1 MKLIKAQNR
10 MTDHHEPLLSAT
22 VIYQTVPWLRQLF
35 ASLSPWRPGFNPRS
49 VQVGFLVER
58 VTLGQVFVPV
68 LQFFHR
74 QYDFT
79 SAQ

>member
-10 MTDHHEPLLSAT
+10 VTDHHKPLLSAT

-35 ASLSPWRPGFNPRS
+35 ASLSPQSPGFNPKS
-49 VQVGFLVER
+49 ICVGFLVER

-68 LQFFHR
+68 LQFFHS

-79 SAQ
+79 SAR

>member
-10 MTDHHEPLLSAT
+10 MTDHHKPLLSAT

>member
-1 MKLIKAQNR
+1 MKLIEVQNR
-10 MTDHHEPLLSAT
+10 VTDHHKPLLSAT

-35 ASLSPWRPGFNPRS
+35 ASLSPKRPGFNPRL
-49 VQVGFLVER
+49 VHVGLLVE
-58 VTLGQVFVPV
+58 TGQVFVPV

-79 SAQ
+79 CAQ